1 MNNSKKL
8 CSATLVFVILSLLL
22 SCSHETK
29 SIQPV
34 DVDTVLSWQI
44 PAETMPELKK
54 LPILSGHSV
63 HVSETTL
70 EDAARTF
77 MENAN
82 LPNTDNTHDTLI
94 PIFPPLGPI
103 ILTGQERMAPHLFP
117 LTWMAKA
124 TAFHFPF
131 LLVLL
136 KIAASVKPLFC
147 QIKRQSPAM
156 SIPQIAF
163 SKAWTWIS

>member
-82 LPNTDNTHDTLI
+82 LPNTDNTHDTGTY
-94 PIFPPLGPI
+94 PDSYFS
-103 ILTGQERMAPHLFP
+103 A
-117 LTWMAKA
+117 TW
-124 TAFHFPF
+124 
-131 LLVLL
+131 
-136 KIAASVKPLFC
+136 S
-147 QIKRQSPAM
+147 
-156 SIPQIAF
+156 
-163 SKAWTWIS
+163 